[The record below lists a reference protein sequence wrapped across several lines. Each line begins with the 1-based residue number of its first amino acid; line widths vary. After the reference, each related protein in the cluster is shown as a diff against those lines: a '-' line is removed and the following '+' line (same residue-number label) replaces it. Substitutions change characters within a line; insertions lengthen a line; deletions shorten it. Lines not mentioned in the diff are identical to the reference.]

1 MPPALTTA
9 PIGVTRYTVVGPRQA
24 SEAPGGEGGRPVQ
37 ERRSIERR
45 LQDAAFVEAVDR
57 APGVLLVLVGAN
69 LLFAVWQGGLQQR
82 PLVLVC
88 AALAL
93 VWLLV
98 CQQVQRRLLAD
109 AVQRRTTLRRDR
121 KTWLRMMALA
131 LLTPALNLAVNL
143 AVASRVEQELTV
155 VLVLV
160 SLYAAAVWAALPVLA
175 RMGAWGAG
183 AAALVCAA
191 LGEIRLGV
199 TLLVAA
205 VLALWLQRQVATV
218 WQRATRSRLAADDL
232 SAALAGERDAAVR
245 AQQDANRFVATAS
258 HDLRQPM
265 HALGLF
271 VSTLERRLRG
281 SPDEALVRN
290 MVRSIDA
297 LDQSFGAMLDMSRLD
312 AGSMEANLQ
321 YFALRDVFRRLHL
334 HFAGVAEAAGL
345 SLRFSPGGKSVRS
358 DPQLLERVLGN
369 LIQNA
374 LRHTR
379 EGGLVVVARTQARS
393 QQICIEVWDTGSG
406 IGADELPRIFD
417 EFYQVRDGTRRRQR
431 GLGLGLAIV
440 KRLVR
445 LMGHTLTVAS
455 CPGRGTMFRL
465 GVATSDFDEV
475 ERVTAA
481 ADTVPLQVYAARTVL
496 VIDDED
502 SIRDGLCVVLTE
514 WGYEPHMAATVDEA
528 VGHARRLGDGLD
540 LVLSDL
546 HLADGEDG
554 LDAIARVREVCGSEV
569 PAVVIT
575 GDTTADE
582 MRRVMAGGVPLLFKP
597 VQPRKLMSV
606 LRRMSL

>member
-1 MPPALTTA
+1 MS
-9 PIGVTRYTVVGPRQA
+9 GVARYTVVGPPV
-24 SEAPGGEGGRPVQ
+24 SHGRPTGTSDPPEPPEADQ
-37 ERRSIERR
+37 PQGERRSIERR
-45 LQDAAFVEAVDR
+45 IRDAAFVEAVDR
-57 APGVLLVLVGAN
+57 GPGVLLVLAAAN

-82 PLVLVC
+82 PLVLLC
-88 AALAL
+88 AALSL
-93 VWLLV
+93 LWLLV
-98 CQQVQRRLLAD
+98 CLRVQQRILFE
-109 AVQRRTTLRRDR
+109 AVLHRATLRRDR
-121 KTWLRMMALA
+121 RAWVRMMLVA

-143 AVASRVEQELTV
+143 GVAGRVEPELTV
-155 VLVLV
+155 VLVLAC
-160 SLYAAAVWAALPVLA
+160 LYAAAVWAALPVLA
-175 RMGAWGAG
+175 RAVAASVGL
-183 AAALVCAA
+183 AALVCMV
-191 LGEIRLGV
+191 LGEARLGI

-205 VLALWLQRQVATV
+205 VLALWLQRQVAAV
-218 WQRATRSRLAADDL
+218 WQRATRSRLLADDL
-232 SAALAGERDAAVR
+232 SAALASERDAAVR
-245 AQQDANRFVATAS
+245 AQADANRFVATAS

-271 VSTLERRLRG
+271 VSTLERRVRG
-281 SPDEALVRN
+281 GPDEALVRN

-321 YFALRDVFRRLHL
+321 FFALRDVFRRLHL

-358 DPQLLERVLGN
+358 DPQLLERVLSN

-379 EGGLVVVARTQARS
+379 DGGVVVVARTRAQAR
-393 QQICIEVWDTGSG
+393 QISIEVWDTGSG
-406 IGADELPRIFD
+406 IAADELPRIFD

-455 CPGRGTMFRL
+455 CPGRGTVFRL

-481 ADTVPLQVYAARTVL
+481 ADTVPLPVYAARTIL

-502 SIRDGLCVVLTE
+502 SIREGLGVVLSE
-514 WGYEPHMAATVDEA
+514 WGYEPHLAATLEEA
-528 VGHARRLGDGLD
+528 AACARMLGDTLD

-554 LDAIARVREVCGSEV
+554 LEAIARVRAVCGCEV

-582 MRRVMAGGVPLLFKP
+582 MHRVTAAGVPLLFKP
-597 VQPRKLMSV
+597 VQPRKLMSA
-606 LRRMSL
+606 LRRLTQ

>member
-1 MPPALTTA
+1 MA
-9 PIGVTRYTVVGPRQA
+9 
-24 SEAPGGEGGRPVQ
+24 
-37 ERRSIERR
+37 RR
-45 LQDAAFVEAVDR
+45 LQDAAFVDAVDR
-57 APGVLLVLVGAN
+57 GPGVLLVLAAAN

-82 PLVLVC
+82 PLVLLC
-88 AALAL
+88 AAASLL
-93 VWLLV
+93 WLLV
-98 CQQVQRRLLAD
+98 CLRVQQHLLFGAVLRRA
-109 AVQRRTTLRRDR
+109 TLRRDR
-121 KTWLRMMALA
+121 RAWVWMMSVALM
-131 LLTPALNLAVNL
+131 TPALNLAVNL
-143 AVASRVEQELTV
+143 GVAGALEPELTV
-155 VLVLV
+155 VLVLAC
-160 SLYAAAVWAALPVLA
+160 LYASAVWAALQVLA
-175 RMGAWGAG
+175 R
-183 AAALVCAA
+183 AAAASAGLAA
-191 LGEIRLGV
+191 LACLVLGEARLGI

-205 VLALWLQRQVATV
+205 VLALWLQRQVAAV
-218 WQRATRSRLAADDL
+218 WQRATRSRLLADDL
-232 SAALAGERDAAVR
+232 SAALASERDAAVR
-245 AQQDANRFVATAS
+245 AQADANRFVATAS

-271 VSTLERRLRG
+271 VSTLERRVRG
-281 SPDEALVRN
+281 GPDEALVRN

-321 YFALRDVFRRLHL
+321 FFALRDVFRRLHL
-334 HFAGVAEAAGL
+334 HFAGVAEAADL

-379 EGGLVVVARTQARS
+379 EGGVVVVARTRAR
-393 QQICIEVWDTGSG
+393 QISIEVWDTGSG
-406 IGADELPRIFD
+406 IAADELPRIFD

-440 KRLVR
+440 KRLVQ

-455 CPGRGTMFRL
+455 CPGRGTVFRL

-481 ADTVPLQVYAARTVL
+481 ADTVPLPVYAARTIL

-502 SIRDGLCVVLTE
+502 SIREGLGVVLSE
-514 WGYEPHMAATVDEA
+514 WGYEPHLAATLEEA
-528 VGHARRLGDGLD
+528 AACARMLGDTLD

-554 LDAIARVREVCGSEV
+554 LEAIERVRAVCGCEV

-582 MRRVMAGGVPLLFKP
+582 MHRVTAAGVPLLFKP
-597 VQPRKLMSV
+597 VQPRKLMST
-606 LRRMSL
+606 LRRLTQ

>member
-1 MPPALTTA
+1 MQ
-9 PIGVTRYTVVGPRQA
+9 QA
-24 SEAPGGEGGRPVQ
+24 SEAPAPGVARFTVVGPPAGSGPSSSAPAPG
-37 ERRSIERR
+37 ERRSVARR
-45 LQDAAFVEAVDR
+45 LQDAAFVDAVDR
-57 APGVLLVLVGAN
+57 GPGVLLVLAAAN

-82 PLVLVC
+82 PLVLLC
-88 AALAL
+88 AAASLL
-93 VWLLV
+93 WLLV
-98 CQQVQRRLLAD
+98 CLRVQQHLLFGAVLRRA
-109 AVQRRTTLRRDR
+109 TLRRDR
-121 KTWLRMMALA
+121 RAWVWMMSVALM
-131 LLTPALNLAVNL
+131 TPALNLAVNL
-143 AVASRVEQELTV
+143 GVAGALEPELTV
-155 VLVLV
+155 VLVLAC
-160 SLYAAAVWAALPVLA
+160 LYASAVWAALQVLA
-175 RMGAWGAG
+175 RAAAASAG
-183 AAALVCAA
+183 LAALVCLVLAEA
-191 LGEIRLGV
+191 RLGI

-205 VLALWLQRQVATV
+205 VLALWLQRQVAAV
-218 WQRATRSRLAADDL
+218 WQRATRSRLLADDL
-232 SAALAGERDAAVR
+232 SAALASERDAAVR
-245 AQQDANRFVATAS
+245 AQADANRFVATAS

-271 VSTLERRLRG
+271 VSTLERRVRG
-281 SPDEALVRN
+281 GPDEALVRN

-321 YFALRDVFRRLHL
+321 FFALRDVFRRLHL
-334 HFAGVAEAAGL
+334 HFAGVAEAADL

-379 EGGLVVVARTQARS
+379 EGGVVVVARTRAR
-393 QQICIEVWDTGSG
+393 QISIEVWDTGSG
-406 IGADELPRIFD
+406 IAADELPRIFD

-440 KRLVR
+440 KRLVQ

-455 CPGRGTMFRL
+455 CPGRGTVFRL

-481 ADTVPLQVYAARTVL
+481 ADTVPLPVYAARTIL

-502 SIRDGLCVVLTE
+502 SIREGLGVVLSE
-514 WGYEPHMAATVDEA
+514 WGYEPHLAATLEEA
-528 VGHARRLGDGLD
+528 AACARMLGDTLD

-554 LDAIARVREVCGSEV
+554 LEAIERVRAVCGCEV

-582 MRRVMAGGVPLLFKP
+582 MHRVTAAGVPLLFKP
-597 VQPRKLMSV
+597 VQPRKLMST
-606 LRRMSL
+606 LRRLTQ

>member
-1 MPPALTTA
+1 M
-9 PIGVTRYTVVGPRQA
+9 
-24 SEAPGGEGGRPVQ
+24 
-37 ERRSIERR
+37 
-45 LQDAAFVEAVDR
+45 
-57 APGVLLVLVGAN
+57 
-69 LLFAVWQGGLQQR
+69 
-82 PLVLVC
+82 
-88 AALAL
+88 
-93 VWLLV
+93 
-98 CQQVQRRLLAD
+98 
-109 AVQRRTTLRRDR
+109 
-121 KTWLRMMALA
+121 
-131 LLTPALNLAVNL
+131 
-143 AVASRVEQELTV
+143 
-155 VLVLV
+155 
-160 SLYAAAVWAALPVLA
+160 
-175 RMGAWGAG
+175 
-183 AAALVCAA
+183 
-191 LGEIRLGV
+191 
-199 TLLVAA
+199 
-205 VLALWLQRQVATV
+205 ATV

-514 WGYEPHMAATVDEA
+514 WGYESHMAATVDEA

-582 MRRVMAGGVPLLFKP
+582 MRRVMAGGVPLRFKP

>member
-1 MPPALTTA
+1 MS
-9 PIGVTRYTVVGPRQA
+9 GVARYTVVGPP
-24 SEAPGGEGGRPVQ
+24 APHGLAPATADPPESLDADHPLG

-45 LQDAAFVEAVDR
+45 IRDAAFVEAVDR
-57 APGVLLVLVGAN
+57 GPGVLLVLAAAN

-82 PLVLVC
+82 PLVLLC
-88 AALAL
+88 AVLSL
-93 VWLLV
+93 LWLLV
-98 CQQVQRRLLAD
+98 CLRVQQGILLG
-109 AVQRRTTLRRDR
+109 AVLHRATLRRDR
-121 KTWLRMMALA
+121 RTWVRMMSVA
-131 LLTPALNLAVNL
+131 LLTPALNLALNL
-143 AVASRVEQELTV
+143 GLEGRVEQELTV

-160 SLYAAAVWAALPVLA
+160 CLYAAAVWAAVPALA
-175 RMGAWGAG
+175 RVAVASAG
-183 AAALVCAA
+183 LASLVCLG
-191 LGEIRLGV
+191 LGEARLGI

-205 VLALWLQRQVATV
+205 VLALWLQRQVAAV
-218 WQRATRSRLAADDL
+218 WQRATRSRLLADDL
-232 SAALAGERDAAVR
+232 SAALARERDAAVR
-245 AQQDANRFVATAS
+245 AQRDANRFVATAS

-271 VSTLERRLRG
+271 VSTLERRVRG
-281 SPDEALVRN
+281 GPDEALVRN

-321 YFALRDVFRRLHL
+321 FFALRDVFRRLHL

-379 EGGLVVVARTQARS
+379 AGGVVVVARTRARQVS
-393 QQICIEVWDTGSG
+393 IEVWDTGSG
-406 IGADELPRIFD
+406 IAADELPRIFD

-455 CPGRGTMFRL
+455 CPGRGTVFRL

-481 ADTVPLQVYAARTVL
+481 ADTVPLPVYAARTIL

-502 SIRDGLCVVLTE
+502 SIREGLGVVLSE
-514 WGYEPHMAATVDEA
+514 WGYEPHLAATLEEA
-528 VGHARRLGDGLD
+528 AACARMLGDTLD

-554 LDAIARVREVCGSEV
+554 LEAIERVRAVCGCEV

-582 MRRVMAGGVPLLFKP
+582 MHRVTATGVPLLFKP
-597 VQPRKLMSV
+597 VQPRKLMST
-606 LRRMSL
+606 LRRLTH

>member
-1 MPPALTTA
+1 MTLEDTPSTPPTVA
-9 PIGVTRYTVVGPRQA
+9 RYTVVGPEPA
-24 SEAPGGEGGRPVQ
+24 VGDPVAAEVPGAKH

-45 LQDAAFVEAVDR
+45 LRDAAFVDAVDR
-57 APGVLLVLVGAN
+57 APGVLLVLAGAN
-69 LLFAVWQGGLQQR
+69 LLFAVWLGGLQRR
-82 PLVLVC
+82 PLVLLC

-98 CQQVQRRLLAD
+98 CLQVQHRLLSSAL
-109 AVQRRTTLRRDR
+109 QRRRTSRRER
-121 KTWLRMMALA
+121 TTWLRMMALA
-131 LLTPALNLAVNL
+131 LLTPALNLAVSL
-143 AVASRVEQELTV
+143 GVAFQVEPEAAI
-155 VLVLV
+155 VLVV
-160 SLYAAAVWAALPVLA
+160 VCLYAGAVWAAMPVLA
-175 RMGAWGAG
+175 RVAAWSAA
-183 AAALVCAA
+183 AAALACAVQ
-191 LGEIRLGV
+191 GEFRMGV

-205 VLALWLQRQVATV
+205 VLALWLQQQVAAV

-232 SAALAGERDAAVR
+232 SATLAEERDAAVR
-245 AQQDANRFVATAS
+245 AQHDANRFVATAS

-271 VSTLERRLRG
+271 VSTLERRVRG
-281 SPDEALVRN
+281 GPDEALVRN
-290 MVRSIDA
+290 MVCSIDA

-379 EGGLVVVARTQARS
+379 EGGVVVVARTKAR
-393 QQICIEVWDTGSG
+393 QISIEVWDTGSG
-406 IGADELPRIFD
+406 ISAAELPRIFD
-417 EFYQVRDGTRRRQR
+417 EFYQVRDGARRRQR

-455 CPGRGTMFRL
+455 CPGRGTVFRL

-481 ADTVPLQVYAARTVL
+481 ADTVPLPVYAARTILVL
-496 VIDDED
+496 DDED
-502 SIRDGLCVVLTE
+502 SIREGLCVVLAE
-514 WGYEPHMAATVDEA
+514 WGYEPHAAATVDEA
-528 VGHARRLGDGLD
+528 VALARLLRGGLD
-540 LVLSDL
+540 LILSDL
-546 HLADGEDG
+546 HLDGGEDG
-554 LDAIARVREVCGSEV
+554 LDAIARVREVCGDEV

-582 MRRVMAGGVPLLFKP
+582 MRRVMATGVPLLFKP
-597 VQPRKLMSV
+597 VQPRKLMSA
-606 LRRMSL
+606 LRRLTL

>member
-1 MPPALTTA
+1 VPPALTTA
-9 PIGVTRYTVVGPRQA
+9 PVGVTRYTVVGPPQD
-24 SEAPGGEGGRPVQ
+24 SEAPGDEGGRPVQ
-37 ERRSIERR
+37 ERRSVERR

-57 APGVLLVLVGAN
+57 APGVLLVLAGAN

-98 CQQVQRRLLAD
+98 CQQVQHRLLAD

-121 KTWLRMMALA
+121 NAWLRMMALA

-143 AVASRVEQELTV
+143 AVASRVEHELTV

-205 VLALWLQRQVATV
+205 VLALWLQRQVAAV

-232 SAALAGERDAAVR
+232 SAALASERDAAVR

-271 VSTLERRLRG
+271 VSTLERRVRG
-281 SPDEALVRN
+281 GTDEALVRN

-379 EGGLVVVARTQARS
+379 EGGVVVVARTRAH
-393 QQICIEVWDTGSG
+393 QICIEVWDTGSG
-406 IGADELPRIFD
+406 IGSGELPRIFD

-481 ADTVPLQVYAARTVL
+481 ADTVPLPVYAARTIL

-540 LVLSDL
+540 LVVSDL

-575 GDTTADE
+575 GDTSADE
-582 MRRVMAGGVPLLFKP
+582 MRRVMAEGVPLLFKP

>member
-1 MPPALTTA
+1 MS
-9 PIGVTRYTVVGPRQA
+9 GVARYTVVGPPV
-24 SEAPGGEGGRPVQ
+24 SHGRPTGTSDPPEPPEADQ
-37 ERRSIERR
+37 PQGERRSIERR
-45 LQDAAFVEAVDR
+45 IRDAAFVEAVDR
-57 APGVLLVLVGAN
+57 GPGVLLVLAAAN

-82 PLVLVC
+82 PLVLLC
-88 AALAL
+88 AALSL
-93 VWLLV
+93 LWLLV
-98 CQQVQRRLLAD
+98 CLRVQQRILFE
-109 AVQRRTTLRRDR
+109 AVLHRATLRRDR
-121 KTWLRMMALA
+121 RAWVRMMLVA

-143 AVASRVEQELTV
+143 GVAGRVEPELTV
-155 VLVLV
+155 VLVLAC
-160 SLYAAAVWAALPVLA
+160 LYAAAVWAALPVLA
-175 RMGAWGAG
+175 RAAAASAG
-183 AAALVCAA
+183 LAALVCLV
-191 LGEIRLGV
+191 LGEARLGI

-205 VLALWLQRQVATV
+205 VLASWLQRQVAAV
-218 WQRATRSRLAADDL
+218 WQRATRSRLLADDL
-232 SAALAGERDAAVR
+232 SAALARERDAAVR
-245 AQQDANRFVATAS
+245 AQHDANRFVATAS

-271 VSTLERRLRG
+271 VSTLERRVRG
-281 SPDEALVRN
+281 GPDEALVRN

-321 YFALRDVFRRLHL
+321 FFALRDVFRRLHL

-379 EGGLVVVARTQARS
+379 DGGVVVVARTRAR
-393 QQICIEVWDTGSG
+393 QISIEVWDTGSG
-406 IGADELPRIFD
+406 IAADELPRIFD

-455 CPGRGTMFRL
+455 CPGRGTVFRL

-481 ADTVPLQVYAARTVL
+481 ADTVPLPVYAARTIL

-502 SIRDGLCVVLTE
+502 SIREGLGVVLSE
-514 WGYEPHMAATVDEA
+514 WGYEPHLAATLAEA
-528 VGHARRLGDGLD
+528 AACARMLGDTLD

-554 LDAIARVREVCGSEV
+554 LEAIARVRAVCGCEV

-582 MRRVMAGGVPLLFKP
+582 MHRVTAAGVPLLFKP
-597 VQPRKLMSV
+597 VQPRKLMST
-606 LRRMSL
+606 LRRLTH